1 MILLEKMEC
10 IVLKVGFECFVRIY
24 IDLFIK
30 LLFCRGIDMGIVL
43 LVMKME

>member
-10 IVLKVGFECFVRIY
+10 RVLKVEFKCFVRIY

-30 LLFCRGIDMGIVL
+30 LLFFRGIDMGIVL
-43 LVMKME
+43 LVMKIE